1 MKTYKKRAYLC
12 LIIFAFLSA
21 VCLSGCTKTGGS
33 GPVDIKE
40 IFLTAY
46 FTSNYEGRYDAW
58 QEFSAD
64 ADHQTEG
71 IIEQAI
77 TQYYESVRDLVSDD
91 FYKTMILNREIMK
104 YDKVAYDNGINI
116 TPGGFEFA
124 EYSVLDGKTTYSF
137 TAHLIKK
144 TGSGS
149 FKGVVEGQITEERSG
164 DTLLIT
170 NLRLSRDSIKFYN

>member
-1 MKTYKKRAYLC
+1 MQLNKKRAYLF
-12 LIIFAFLSA
+12 LIIFALLTA
-21 VCLSGCTKTGGS
+21 VCLSGCTETGRS
-33 GPVDIKE
+33 DPVDIKE
-40 IFLTAY
+40 AFLTAY

-58 QEFSAD
+58 LEFSAD

-77 TQYYESVRDLVSDD
+77 TRYYESARDLVSDD
-91 FYKTMILNREIMK
+91 FYENMILNREIMK
-104 YDKVAYDNGINI
+104 YDKAAYDGGINI

-124 EYSVLDGKTTYSF
+124 EYSVSDRRTTYSF

-149 FKGVVEGQITEERSG
+149 FKGVVEG
-164 DTLLIT
+164 
-170 NLRLSRDSIKFYN
+170 

>member
-1 MKTYKKRAYLC
+1 MDNMKAYKYL
-12 LIIFAFLSA
+12 LLFIPAFLISVFA
-21 VCLSGCTKTGGS
+21 YGCKASYKPEAT
-33 GPVDIKE
+33 DIKE
-40 IFLTAY
+40 AFLTAY

-144 TGSGS
+144 TGSGAL
-149 FKGVVEGQITEERSG
+149 KDTVEGQITEERSV
-164 DTLLIT
+164 DSLLIT
-170 NLRLSRDSIKFYN
+170 NLRLSRDSFKFYS